1 MIAAL
6 SPYHLTTREPAA
18 MAALLLAE
26 RVVTMVPAPFEGVER
41 PHVERAVA
49 RSPRYRDL
57 MEAWRWSVPLW
68 NAGVITGDV
77 NGEDAGS
84 EVRSVCARLRDDDR
98 YAPLSLLMREGV
110 FEDEQSYLDSVARDL
125 LRSGPDPA
133 ISIPLAAAMDRF
145 AALHGMV
152 VMRSSP
158 MSVAQRAE
166 QRLAGKLFAFAMPV
180 LLQASAGRI
189 LEARDALGDSMERLG
204 RAIEAASLDGAST
217 FDLADAARDAAHAFE
232 PLRSDLSRP
241 CDDEDDLH
249 VIVGTAS
256 VTAVSTPVD
265 AVLESSLAALQ
276 SFVRAPNRAL
286 RRPATNTTTLPAVRD
301 PLAGE
306 RVVSLVVRIIGRS
319 R

>member
-26 RVVTMVPAPFEGVER
+26 RVVTMMPTPFGGAAR
-41 PHVERAVA
+41 SHVERAVA
-49 RSPRYRDL
+49 RSPRYLDL
-57 MEAWRWSVPLW
+57 MESWRWSVPLW
-68 NAGVITGDV
+68 NAGVIAGGID
-77 NGEDAGS
+77 GEDAGA
-84 EVRSVCARLRDDDR
+84 EVRAVCARLRDDDR
-98 YAPLSLLMREGV
+98 FAPLWLLMREGV
-110 FEDEQSYLDSVARDL
+110 FEDELSYLDSIARDL

-133 ISIPLAAAMDRF
+133 ISIPLAAAMDRM

-158 MSVAQRAE
+158 TSVAQRAE
-166 QRLAGKLFAFAMPV
+166 QRLAETLFAFAMPM
-180 LLQASAGRI
+180 LMQASAGRI
-189 LEARDALGDSMERLG
+189 LEAREALGDSMERLG
-204 RAIEAASLDGAST
+204 GVVREASSGGGSRLDV
-217 FDLADAARDAAHAFE
+217 ADAARDAAHAFE
-232 PLRSDLSRP
+232 SVRSDLSRP

-256 VTAVSTPVD
+256 VTAVSMPVD
-265 AVLESSLAALQ
+265 SVLESSM
-276 SFVRAPNRAL
+276 VAL
-286 RRPATNTTTLPAVRD
+286 RSFTRLPKRARAGTSTLPAVRD

-306 RVVSLVVRIIGRS
+306 RVVSLVVRTIGRS